1 MAMITYSWIKWRWLD
16 ALPPYLQQMV
26 VHSIPVIYWRWL
38 EALTL
43 IVTVNNVTFH
53 TSCLLKMTWCP
64 HINIY
69 CALSDTPYPL
79 PTEDGMNTLISTV
92 NGLTLHMLST
102 EDVLKLCSQYLRS
115 MVWHSLSVKM
125 AWCPTPIS
133 TVMVWHSL
141 RVIYWRGLYAPP
153 NILFIWFDTPYVLS
167 TEDDLMQPPQIAK
180 STLNGLTLP
189 TCLLLK
195 MAWCPHPDIYC
206 KWSDTSYR
214 LSTEDGLKPPTQHLL

>member
-1 MAMITYSWIKWRWLD
+1 MAMITYSWIKRRWLD

-26 VHSIPVIYWRWL
+26 WHSIPVIYWRWL
-38 EALTL
+38 EALTP
-43 IVTVNNVTFH
+43 IVTVNNLTFH

-102 EDVLKLCSQYLRS
+102 EDVLKLWSQYLRS

-133 TVMVWHSL
+133 TVNGLTLPTCYLLKRALYPAKYLIYMVWHSL
-141 RVIYWRGLYAPP
+141 RVVYWRWLDATHPKLQ
-153 NILFIWFDTPYVLS
+153 N
-167 TEDDLMQPPQIAK
+167 
-180 STLNGLTLP
+180 
-189 TCLLLK
+189 LL
-195 MAWCPHPDIYC
+195 
-206 KWSDTSYR
+206 
-214 LSTEDGLKPPTQHLL
+214 